1 MSSDAQNR
9 MTEYLKQ
16 VRAYAQSPSL
26 MAGLTLDESST
37 RLRQVSLTELKSPA
51 LARCLEQ
58 MRLAIGKQ
66 DESRI
71 NALAAEME
79 ALLREL
85 EGADPRRR

>member
-37 RLRQVSLTELKSPA
+37 RLRQVSLTELKSPP

-66 DESRI
+66 DGGRMNE
-71 NALAAEME
+71 LATEME
-79 ALLREL
+79 ALLGAI
-85 EGADPRRR
+85 EGS